1 LPADMQQD
9 LLIEFLSSQVESIQE
24 QMEGMMSNTVNI
36 KRAQEDIEKM
46 LVDIESLKNE
56 MRKANGGH

>member
-1 LPADMQQD
+1 
-9 LLIEFLSSQVESIQE
+9 
-24 QMEGMMSNTVNI
+24 MSNTVNI